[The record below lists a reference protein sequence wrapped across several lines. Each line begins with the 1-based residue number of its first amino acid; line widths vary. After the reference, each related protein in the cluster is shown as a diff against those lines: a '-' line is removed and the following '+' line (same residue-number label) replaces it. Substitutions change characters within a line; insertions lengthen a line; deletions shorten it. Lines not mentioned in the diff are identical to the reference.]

1 MGGNRMMTNSQ
12 SSHFICTAAL
22 ILSCHL
28 LLGCAGDSPEAAQTF
43 DTIIRGGTLY
53 DGSGGSAY
61 ASDLGIS
68 GGKITAIGDLSDAV
82 GHVEVDATGK
92 AVSPGFINMI
102 AWGVTSLIRD
112 GRGISDISQGI
123 TLEVFGEGNSMG
135 PLSPTMKAEFP
146 KYWDQVTPS
155 WTTLGEY
162 LEFLEE
168 KGVSSNVASFIGAT
182 TARIHVLGRDDVEAS
197 PAQLLEMQSLV
208 RSAMQE
214 GAVGV
219 ASSLIYTPASFASTE
234 ELIALASAAS
244 EFGGIYASHMRNEG
258 KGIFEALDEL
268 ITIAREAD
276 IPAEIYHLKISY
288 PPFWDRFDDVLEVIE
303 AARRSGL
310 NITADMYPY
319 PAGSTGLDAIM
330 PPWVKEGGI
339 DQWIARMQD
348 PDTRARLVKAMQEN
362 PDDWDNRLASGGAE
376 SVLLV
381 EFRNP
386 DLKHLAG
393 MTLAEV
399 AQQRGMSPEETA
411 MDLVIEDRTRVGAMY
426 FNQSE
431 DVVRK
436 AIQQPWVS
444 FCTDAVSIAA
454 EGDQLLNHRHPRTY
468 GTFPRVLGHYVRD
481 LQLLSLEQAVHRA
494 SGLPATNL
502 SLRNRG
508 FLREGYFA
516 DVLVF
521 DPATIQDHATF
532 EQPHQYST
540 GMEKVFVNGELVFED
555 GEHTGALPG
564 QFVRGPGWTGW
575 RD

>member
-1 MGGNRMMTNSQ
+1 MMTNSQ

-348 PDTRARLVKAMQEN
+348 PDTRARLVNAMQEN

-444 FCTDAVSIAA
+444 FCTDAVSVAA

>member
-1 MGGNRMMTNSQ
+1 MTNSQ
-12 SSHFICTAAL
+12 SSHFIRTAAL

-53 DGSGGSAY
+53 DGSGGPAY

-82 GHVEVDATGK
+82 GRVEVDATGK

-303 AARRSGL
+303 EARRSGL

-339 DQWIARMQD
+339 DQWIARMLD

>member
-1 MGGNRMMTNSQ
+1 MTHSQ

-444 FCTDAVSIAA
+444 FCTDAVSVAA

>member
-1 MGGNRMMTNSQ
+1 MGGNRMITNSQ
-12 SSHFICTAAL
+12 SSHFIRTAAL

>member
-1 MGGNRMMTNSQ
+1 MMTHSQ

-444 FCTDAVSIAA
+444 FCTDAVSVAA

>member
-1 MGGNRMMTNSQ
+1 MMTNSQ

-444 FCTDAVSIAA
+444 FCTDAVSVAA

-540 GMEKVFVNGELVFED
+540 GMEKVFVNGELVFKD

>member
-1 MGGNRMMTNSQ
+1 MSTNFHLNRSTGVG
-12 SSHFICTAAL
+12 L
-22 ILSCHL
+22 VL
-28 LLGCAGDSPEAAQTF
+28 LFLLATLGCDNSSSVTY
-43 DTIIRGGTLY
+43 DTIIRGGTIY
-53 DGSGGSAY
+53 DGSGATPYRADIGFTGQRIAAIGELGSA
-61 ASDLGIS
+61 S
-68 GGKITAIGDLSDAV
+68 GRIEI
-82 GHVEVDATGK
+82 DATGK

-102 AWGVTSLIRD
+102 GWGVTSLIKD

-135 PLSPTMKAEFP
+135 PLSPTMKEEFP
-146 KYWDQVTPS
+146 KYWDQISPS

-162 LEFLEE
+162 LEFLEDR
-168 KGVSSNVASFIGAT
+168 GVSSNVASFIGAT
-182 TARIHVLGRDDVEAS
+182 TARIHVLGHDDVKAS
-197 PAQLLEMQSLV
+197 SSQLEEMQALV
-208 RSAMQE
+208 RDAMQE

-219 ASSLIYTPASFASTE
+219 ASSLIYTPASFANAE

-244 EFGGIYASHMRNEG
+244 KYGGIYASHMRNEG

-288 PPFWDRFDDVLEVIE
+288 PPFWDRFDDVLAVIE
-303 AARRSGL
+303 DARRSGL
-310 NITADMYPY
+310 KITADMYPY

-348 PDTRARLVKAMQEN
+348 PETRAKLIQAMREN
-362 PDDWDNRLASGGAE
+362 PDDWDNRLASGGAD

-411 MDLVIEDRTRVGAMY
+411 IDLVIEDRTRVGAMY

-502 SLRNRG
+502 SLRDRG

-521 DPATIQDHATF
+521 DPDTIQDHATF
-532 EQPHQYST
+532 EKPHQYST
-540 GMEKVFVNGELVFED
+540 GMEKVFVNGELVFDD

-564 QFVRGPGWTGW
+564 QVVRGPGWTGW
-575 RD
+575 ND

>member
-1 MGGNRMMTNSQ
+1 MSTNFHLNRSTGAGLVLL
-12 SSHFICTAAL
+12 FLLAAL
-22 ILSCHL
+22 
-28 LLGCAGDSPEAAQTF
+28 GCDNSPSVTY
-43 DTIIRGGTLY
+43 DTIIRGGTIY
-53 DGSGGSAY
+53 DGSGTTPYRADIALKSQRIA
-61 ASDLGIS
+61 
-68 GGKITAIGDLSDAV
+68 AIGDLGGAS
-82 GHVEVDATGK
+82 GRIEIDATGK

-102 AWGVTSLIRD
+102 GWGVTSLIKD

-135 PLSPTMKAEFP
+135 PLSPSMREEFP
-146 KYWDQVTPS
+146 KYWDQITPS
-155 WTTLGEY
+155 WKSLGEY
-162 LEFLEE
+162 LEFLEDR
-168 KGVSSNVASFIGAT
+168 GVSSNVASFIGAT
-182 TARIHVLGRDDVEAS
+182 TARIHVVGRDDVKAS
-197 PAQLLEMQSLV
+197 PSQLEEMQALV
-208 RSAMQE
+208 KDAMQE

-219 ASSLIYTPASFASTE
+219 ASSLIYTPASFANTE

-244 EFGGIYASHMRNEG
+244 EYGGIYASHMRNEG

-288 PPFWDRFDDVLEVIE
+288 PPFWNRFDDVLAVIE
-303 AARRSGL
+303 DARRSGL
-310 NITADMYPY
+310 KITADMYPY

-348 PDTRARLVKAMQEN
+348 PETRAKLIQAMREN
-362 PDDWDNRLASGGAE
+362 PDDWDNRLASGGAD

-502 SLRNRG
+502 SLRDRG

-521 DPATIQDHATF
+521 DPDTVQDHATF
-532 EQPHQYST
+532 EKPHQYST
-540 GMEKVFVNGELVFED
+540 GMEKVFVNGELVFDD

-564 QFVRGPGWTGW
+564 QVVRGPGWTGW
-575 RD
+575 GN

>member
-1 MGGNRMMTNSQ
+1 MMTNSQ

-82 GHVEVDATGK
+82 GQVEVDATGK

-303 AARRSGL
+303 EARRSGL

-362 PDDWDNRLASGGAE
+362 SDD
-376 SVLLV
+376 
-381 EFRNP
+381 
-386 DLKHLAG
+386 
-393 MTLAEV
+393 
-399 AQQRGMSPEETA
+399 
-411 MDLVIEDRTRVGAMY
+411 
-426 FNQSE
+426 
-431 DVVRK
+431 
-436 AIQQPWVS
+436 
-444 FCTDAVSIAA
+444 
-454 EGDQLLNHRHPRTY
+454 
-468 GTFPRVLGHYVRD
+468 
-481 LQLLSLEQAVHRA
+481 
-494 SGLPATNL
+494 
-502 SLRNRG
+502 
-508 FLREGYFA
+508 
-516 DVLVF
+516 
-521 DPATIQDHATF
+521 
-532 EQPHQYST
+532 
-540 GMEKVFVNGELVFED
+540 
-555 GEHTGALPG
+555 
-564 QFVRGPGWTGW
+564 
-575 RD
+575 

>member
-1 MGGNRMMTNSQ
+1 MPTSFHLHRSLGTGLVLL
-12 SSHFICTAAL
+12 FLLAAL
-22 ILSCHL
+22 
-28 LLGCAGDSPEAAQTF
+28 GCENTSSVTY
-43 DTIIRGGTLY
+43 DTIIRGGTIY
-53 DGSGGSAY
+53 DGSGATPYEADIGLANQRI
-61 ASDLGIS
+61 A
-68 GGKITAIGDLSDAV
+68 AIGELSSAS
-82 GHVEVDATGK
+82 GHIEIDATGK

-102 AWGVTSLIRD
+102 GWGVTSLIKD

-135 PLSPTMKAEFP
+135 PLSPSMKEEFP
-146 KYWDQVTPS
+146 KYWDQISPS
-155 WTTLGEY
+155 WTSLGEY
-162 LEFLEE
+162 LEFLEDQ
-168 KGVSSNVASFIGAT
+168 GVSSNVASFIGAT
-182 TARIHVLGRDDVEAS
+182 TARIHVLGRDDVKAS
-197 PAQLLEMQSLV
+197 PSQLEEMQALV
-208 RSAMQE
+208 RGAMQE

-219 ASSLIYTPASFASTE
+219 ASSLIYTPASFANTE
-234 ELIALASAAS
+234 ELVALASAAS
-244 EFGGIYASHMRNEG
+244 EYGGIYASHMRNEG

-288 PPFWDRFDDVLEVIE
+288 PPLWDRFDDVLAIIE
-303 AARRSGL
+303 EARRSGL
-310 NITADMYPY
+310 KITADMYPY

-348 PDTRARLVKAMQEN
+348 PETRAKLIQAMREN
-362 PDDWDNRLASGGAE
+362 PDDWDNRLASGGAD

-468 GTFPRVLGHYVRD
+468 GTFPRVLGHYARD

-502 SLRNRG
+502 SLRDRG

-521 DPATIQDHATF
+521 DPTTIQDHATF

-564 QFVRGPGWTGW
+564 QVVRGPGWTGW
-575 RD
+575 NN

>member
-1 MGGNRMMTNSQ
+1 MMTTSQ
-12 SSHFICTAAL
+12 SSHFIRAAAL
-22 ILSCHL
+22 ILSCHVL
-28 LLGCAGDSPEAAQTF
+28 VGCAGDSPEAAQTF

-288 PPFWDRFDDVLEVIE
+288 PPFWGRFDDVLEVIE

-444 FCTDAVSIAA
+444 FCTDAVSVAA

>member
-1 MGGNRMMTNSQ
+1 MTNSQ
-12 SSHFICTAAL
+12 SSHFIRTAAL

-53 DGSGGSAY
+53 DGSGGPAY

-82 GHVEVDATGK
+82 GRVEVDATGK

-303 AARRSGL
+303 EARRSGL

-521 DPATIQDHATF
+521 DPATMQDHATF

>member
-348 PDTRARLVKAMQEN
+348 PDTRARLVNAMQEN

-444 FCTDAVSIAA
+444 FCTDAVSVAA

-532 EQPHQYST
+532 EEPHQYST

>member
-1 MGGNRMMTNSQ
+1 MGGNRMMTHSQ

-444 FCTDAVSIAA
+444 FCTDAVSVAA

>member
-1 MGGNRMMTNSQ
+1 MMTNSQ

-444 FCTDAVSIAA
+444 FCTDAVSVAA

>member
-1 MGGNRMMTNSQ
+1 MSTNFQ
-12 SSHFICTAAL
+12 LNKFTGVGL
-22 ILSCHL
+22 VL
-28 LLGCAGDSPEAAQTF
+28 LFLLTTLGCDNSPSVTY
-43 DTIIRGGTLY
+43 DTIIRGGTIY
-53 DGSGGSAY
+53 DGSGAPPYRADIGFTRQRIA
-61 ASDLGIS
+61 
-68 GGKITAIGDLSDAV
+68 AIGELSGAS
-82 GHVEVDATGK
+82 GRIEIDATGK

-102 AWGVTSLIRD
+102 GWGVTSLIKD

-135 PLSPTMKAEFP
+135 PLSPSMKEEFP
-146 KYWDQVTPS
+146 KYWDQISPS
-155 WTTLGEY
+155 WTSLGEY
-162 LEFLEE
+162 LEFLEDR
-168 KGVSSNVASFIGAT
+168 GVSSNVASFIGAT
-182 TARIHVLGRDDVEAS
+182 TARIHVLGRDDVKAS
-197 PAQLLEMQSLV
+197 PRQLKEMQALV
-208 RSAMQE
+208 RDAMQE

-219 ASSLIYTPASFASTE
+219 ASSLIYTPASFANTE

-244 EFGGIYASHMRNEG
+244 EYGGIYASHMRNEG

-288 PPFWDRFDDVLEVIE
+288 PPFWDRFDDVLAVIE
-303 AARRSGL
+303 DARRSGL
-310 NITADMYPY
+310 KITADMYPY

-348 PDTRARLVKAMQEN
+348 PETRAKLIQAMREN
-362 PDDWDNRLASGGAE
+362 PDDWDNRLASGGAD

-502 SLRNRG
+502 SLRDRG

-521 DPATIQDHATF
+521 DPDTVQDHATF
-532 EQPHQYST
+532 EKPHQYST
-540 GMEKVFVNGELVFED
+540 GMEKVFVNGELVFDD
-555 GEHTGALPG
+555 GVHTGALPG
-564 QFVRGPGWTGW
+564 QVVRGPGWTGW
-575 RD
+575 GD

>member
-12 SSHFICTAAL
+12 SSHFIRTAAL

-53 DGSGGSAY
+53 DGSGGPAY

-82 GHVEVDATGK
+82 GRVEVDATGK

-244 EFGGIYASHMRNEG
+244 EFGGIYASHMSNEG

-303 AARRSGL
+303 EARRSGL

>member
-1 MGGNRMMTNSQ
+1 MSTNFHLNRSTGVG
-12 SSHFICTAAL
+12 L
-22 ILSCHL
+22 VL
-28 LLGCAGDSPEAAQTF
+28 LFLLATLGCDNSSSVTY
-43 DTIIRGGTLY
+43 DTIIRGGTIY
-53 DGSGGSAY
+53 DGSGATPYRADIGFTGQRIAAIGELGSA
-61 ASDLGIS
+61 S
-68 GGKITAIGDLSDAV
+68 GRIEI
-82 GHVEVDATGK
+82 DATGK

-102 AWGVTSLIRD
+102 GWGVTSLIKD

-135 PLSPTMKAEFP
+135 PLSPTMKEEFP
-146 KYWDQVTPS
+146 KYWDQISPS

-162 LEFLEE
+162 LEFLEDR
-168 KGVSSNVASFIGAT
+168 GVSSNVASFIGAT
-182 TARIHVLGRDDVEAS
+182 TARIHVLGHDDVKAS
-197 PAQLLEMQSLV
+197 SSQLEEMQALV
-208 RSAMQE
+208 RDAMQE

-219 ASSLIYTPASFASTE
+219 ASSLIYTPASFANTE

-244 EFGGIYASHMRNEG
+244 EYGGIYASHMRNEG

-288 PPFWDRFDDVLEVIE
+288 PPFWDRFDDVLAVIE
-303 AARRSGL
+303 DARRSGL
-310 NITADMYPY
+310 KITADMYPY

-348 PDTRARLVKAMQEN
+348 PETRAKLIQAMREN
-362 PDDWDNRLASGGAE
+362 PDDWDNRLASGGAD

-411 MDLVIEDRTRVGAMY
+411 IDLVIEDRTRVGAMY

-502 SLRNRG
+502 SLQDRG

-521 DPATIQDHATF
+521 DPDTIQDHATF
-532 EQPHQYST
+532 EKPHQYST
-540 GMEKVFVNGELVFED
+540 GMEKVFVNGELVFDD

-564 QFVRGPGWTGW
+564 QVVRGPGWTGW
-575 RD
+575 ND

>member
-1 MGGNRMMTNSQ
+1 MMTTSQ
-12 SSHFICTAAL
+12 SSHFIRAAAL
-22 ILSCHL
+22 ILSCHVL
-28 LLGCAGDSPEAAQTF
+28 VGCAGDSPEAAQTF

-444 FCTDAVSIAA
+444 FCTDAVSVAA

>member
-1 MGGNRMMTNSQ
+1 MMTTSQ
-12 SSHFICTAAL
+12 SSHFIRAAAL
-22 ILSCHL
+22 ILSCHIL
-28 LLGCAGDSPEAAQTF
+28 VGCAGDSPEAAQTF

-53 DGSGGSAY
+53 DGSGGPPYS
-61 ASDLGIS
+61 SDLGIS
-68 GGKITAIGDLSDAV
+68 GEKITAIGDLSDAV
-82 GHVEVDATGK
+82 GRVEVDATGK

-102 AWGVTSLIRD
+102 AWGVTSLIND

-348 PDTRARLVKAMQEN
+348 PDTRARLVNAMQEN

-444 FCTDAVSIAA
+444 FCTDAVSVAA

>member
-1 MGGNRMMTNSQ
+1 MFTNFHLNRSNGVG
-12 SSHFICTAAL
+12 L
-22 ILSCHL
+22 VL
-28 LLGCAGDSPEAAQTF
+28 LFLLTTLGCDNSPSATY
-43 DTIIRGGTLY
+43 DTIIRGGTIY
-53 DGSGGSAY
+53 DGSGATPYRADIGFTGQRIAAIGELGSA
-61 ASDLGIS
+61 S
-68 GGKITAIGDLSDAV
+68 GRIEI
-82 GHVEVDATGK
+82 DATGK

-102 AWGVTSLIRD
+102 GWGVTSLIKD

-135 PLSPTMKAEFP
+135 PLSPSMREEFP
-146 KYWDQVTPS
+146 KYWDQITPS
-155 WTTLGEY
+155 WKSLGEY
-162 LEFLEE
+162 LEFLEDR
-168 KGVSSNVASFIGAT
+168 GVSSNVASFIGAT
-182 TARIHVLGRDDVEAS
+182 TARIHVLGRDDVKAS
-197 PAQLLEMQSLV
+197 PRQLEEMQALV
-208 RSAMQE
+208 RDAMQE

-219 ASSLIYTPASFASTE
+219 ASSLIYTPASFANTE

-244 EFGGIYASHMRNEG
+244 EYGGIYASHMRNEG

-288 PPFWDRFDDVLEVIE
+288 PPFWDRFDDVLAVIE
-303 AARRSGL
+303 DARRSGL
-310 NITADMYPY
+310 KITADMYPY

-348 PDTRARLVKAMQEN
+348 PETRATLIQAMREN
-362 PDDWDNRLASGGAE
+362 PDDWDNRLASGGAD

-468 GTFPRVLGHYVRD
+468 GTFPRVLGHYARD

-502 SLRNRG
+502 SLRDRG

-521 DPATIQDHATF
+521 DPTTIQDHATF

-540 GMEKVFVNGELVFED
+540 GMEKVFVNGELVFDD

-564 QFVRGPGWTGW
+564 QVVRGPGWTGW
-575 RD
+575 ND

>member
-12 SSHFICTAAL
+12 SSHFIRTAAL

-53 DGSGGSAY
+53 DGSGGPAY

-82 GHVEVDATGK
+82 GRVEVDATGK

-303 AARRSGL
+303 EARRSGL

>member
-1 MGGNRMMTNSQ
+1 MSTNFHLNRSTGVG
-12 SSHFICTAAL
+12 L
-22 ILSCHL
+22 VL
-28 LLGCAGDSPEAAQTF
+28 LFLLATLGCDNSSSVTY
-43 DTIIRGGTLY
+43 DTIIRGGTIY
-53 DGSGGSAY
+53 DGSGATPYRADIGFTGQRIAAIGELGSA
-61 ASDLGIS
+61 S
-68 GGKITAIGDLSDAV
+68 GRIEI
-82 GHVEVDATGK
+82 DATGK

-102 AWGVTSLIRD
+102 GWGVTSLIKD

-135 PLSPTMKAEFP
+135 PLSPTMKEEFP
-146 KYWDQVTPS
+146 KYWDQISPS

-162 LEFLEE
+162 LEFLEDR
-168 KGVSSNVASFIGAT
+168 GVSSNVASFIGAT
-182 TARIHVLGRDDVEAS
+182 TARIHVLGRDDVKAS
-197 PAQLLEMQSLV
+197 PSQLEEMQALV
-208 RSAMQE
+208 RDAMQE

-219 ASSLIYTPASFASTE
+219 ASSLIYTPASFANTE

-244 EFGGIYASHMRNEG
+244 EYGGIYASHMRNEG

-288 PPFWDRFDDVLEVIE
+288 PPFWDRFDDVLAVIE
-303 AARRSGL
+303 DARRSGL
-310 NITADMYPY
+310 KITADMYPY

-348 PDTRARLVKAMQEN
+348 PETRAKLIQAMREN
-362 PDDWDNRLASGGAE
+362 PDDWDNRLASGGAD

-411 MDLVIEDRTRVGAMY
+411 IDLVIEDRTRVGAMY

-502 SLRNRG
+502 SLRDRG

-521 DPATIQDHATF
+521 DPDTIQDHATF
-532 EQPHQYST
+532 EKPHQYST
-540 GMEKVFVNGELVFED
+540 GMEKVFVNGELVFDD

-564 QFVRGPGWTGW
+564 QVVRGPGWTG
-575 RD
+575 RGN

>member
-1 MGGNRMMTNSQ
+1 MSTNFHLNRSTGVG
-12 SSHFICTAAL
+12 L
-22 ILSCHL
+22 VL
-28 LLGCAGDSPEAAQTF
+28 LFLLATLGCDNSSSVTY
-43 DTIIRGGTLY
+43 DTIIRGGTIY
-53 DGSGGSAY
+53 DGSGATPYRADIGFTGQRIAAIGELGSA
-61 ASDLGIS
+61 S
-68 GGKITAIGDLSDAV
+68 GRIEI
-82 GHVEVDATGK
+82 DATGK

-102 AWGVTSLIRD
+102 GWGVTSLIKD

-135 PLSPTMKAEFP
+135 PLSPTMKEEFP
-146 KYWDQVTPS
+146 KYWDQISPS

-162 LEFLEE
+162 LEFLEDR
-168 KGVSSNVASFIGAT
+168 GVSSNVASFIGAT
-182 TARIHVLGRDDVEAS
+182 TARIHVLGHDDVKAS
-197 PAQLLEMQSLV
+197 SSQLEEMQALV
-208 RSAMQE
+208 RDAMQE

-219 ASSLIYTPASFASTE
+219 ASSLIYTPASFANTE

-244 EFGGIYASHMRNEG
+244 KYGGIYASHMRNEG

-288 PPFWDRFDDVLEVIE
+288 PPFWDRFDDVLAVIE
-303 AARRSGL
+303 DARRSGL
-310 NITADMYPY
+310 KITADMYPY

-348 PDTRARLVKAMQEN
+348 PETRAKLIQAMREN
-362 PDDWDNRLASGGAE
+362 PDDWDNRLASGGAD

-411 MDLVIEDRTRVGAMY
+411 IDLVIEDRTRVGAMY

-502 SLRNRG
+502 SLQDRG

-521 DPATIQDHATF
+521 DPDTIQDHATF
-532 EQPHQYST
+532 EKPHQYST
-540 GMEKVFVNGELVFED
+540 GMEKVFVNGELVFDD

-564 QFVRGPGWTGW
+564 QVVRGPGWTG
-575 RD
+575 RGN

>member
-1 MGGNRMMTNSQ
+1 MGGNRMMTHSQ

-162 LEFLEE
+162 LEFLED

-303 AARRSGL
+303 EARRSGL
-310 NITADMYPY
+310 TIIADMYPY

-399 AQQRGMSPEETA
+399 AQERGMSPEETA

-481 LQLLSLEQAVHRA
+481 LELLSLEQAVHRA

-532 EQPHQYST
+532 EEPHQYST
-540 GMEKVFVNGELVFED
+540 GMEKVFVNGELVFD
-555 GEHTGALPG
+555 NGEHTGALPG

>member
-348 PDTRARLVKAMQEN
+348 PDTRARLVNAMQEN

-444 FCTDAVSIAA
+444 FCTDAVSVAA